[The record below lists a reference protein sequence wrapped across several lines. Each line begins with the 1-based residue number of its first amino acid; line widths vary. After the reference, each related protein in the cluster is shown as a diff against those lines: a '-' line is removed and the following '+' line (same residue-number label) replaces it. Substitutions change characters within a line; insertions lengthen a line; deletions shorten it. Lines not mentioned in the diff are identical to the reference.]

1 MNDGGTPYLPV
12 MDSGQF
18 GEMLVSG
25 IVEQLATTVTL
36 FPQWAHDQPILWLI
50 PIGIALG
57 IAEKVRPK
65 KRRRR

>member
-1 MNDGGTPYLPV
+1 MNDGGTPYLPA
-12 MDSGQF
+12 MDSDQF

-25 IVEQLATTVTL
+25 IVEQLARTVTL

-50 PIGIALG
+50 PIGITLG
-57 IAEKVRPK
+57 LVEKMRPK